1 MTLEVDSEKVI
12 REQLSKNGFV
22 EVKEL
27 ESRYCGISF
36 VGGVHAVF
44 VHPLLGV
51 VAGFDFE
58 TQEFEVGE
66 SFGKHPAR
74 HAKEDALDKEVHR
87 ARLVFV
93 LTDESD
99 LERIRYLESK
109 VDVMAH
115 TACFEYDYYDNQES
129 GRERANT
136 HRDLFHV
143 IGDIPT
149 LAPFK
154 LLPRRCGSYPLLNAN
169 EMNCLCTADAEADAL
184 YKKRLDVLFDK
195 FPALFEPPPA
205 EPAPLTPAP
214 SATSLPQAG
223 PEQEPEPETAP
234 LKSKSKSVPA
244 TKKIAK
250 KRR

>member
-1 MTLEVDSEKVI
+1 MDSETEI
-12 REQLSKNGFV
+12 RKQLSKNGFV
-22 EVKEL
+22 EVREL
-27 ESRYCGISF
+27 ESRYCGISY

-44 VHPLLGV
+44 VHPLLGI

-87 ARLVFV
+87 ARLMFA

-115 TACFEYDYYDNQES
+115 TACFEYDYYDNLES

-143 IGDIPT
+143 IGDILT
-149 LAPFK
+149 LAPFQ

-169 EMNCLCTADAEADAL
+169 EMNCLCTDNAEADAA
-184 YKKRLDVLFDK
+184 YKTRLGVLLDK
-195 FPALFEPPPA
+195 FPAIFEPPPA
-205 EPAPLTPAP
+205 EPAPATPTPAP
-214 SATSLPQAG
+214 TPV
-223 PEQEPEPETAP
+223 EPEPQPAP
-234 LKSKSKSVPA
+234 SKPKSNPA
-244 TKKIAK
+244 PAKKIAK